1 MALPALVPP
10 NDLLG
15 NYRIVS
21 KLASGGMGVVYK
33 AYDIKLQRTVALKFV
48 NGDGGL
54 PAEDRERVLREA
66 RAASVLDHENIATIH
81 AVEECPDGQLFI
93 VMGYYEGENLATRN
107 TRSPLGVEQTLS
119 VIRQIALGLSHAHS
133 HAIVHRDIKPSN
145 IILCADGT
153 AKIVDFGLA
162 RLESEDATQSIGVSG
177 TLPYMSPEQVS
188 GKQVDHRTDI
198 WSLGV
203 MMYELLVGRHP
214 FHAENPAA
222 TVAAISKALPPPMR
236 EVPIPLQMIIYRML
250 SKLPEDRYQSC
261 LELVHDLD
269 ACMQDPTA
277 TATLHPRVLES
288 RIRKAGLIGGDP
300 RERWTK
306 WAIVTAISIVVLV
319 GGYFAIKQMVAPP
332 EKVKAA
338 RTTPAAY
345 VSYEKGMEYLER
357 FYRPEAINLAMS
369 ELNRSLAA
377 DPKFALAYVA
387 MAKAYF
393 YQYRLTQNPE
403 LLEQAELYCN
413 KALSLNDR
421 LADVHVVLGRVHT
434 WKGKTYLAQSEL
446 DKARELDPKSADAF
460 LALGDLYLFLDRPAE
475 AGQAYEHGIELNPD
489 SWDGYYRTG
498 YFLQRQQ
505 RYEEAIA
512 RYKHVLAIVPDH
524 AYARTNMAVAL
535 ADLRR
540 PREAEAEL
548 KKALGYN
555 ATYSAYA
562 NLANIYFDQRRFAEA
577 AEAGKQALALNQ
589 SDYLVWNNQ
598 GIYYEW
604 LGEKDKADDAYGHAL
619 ELLKKRVSVNPNEA
633 VAHAYL
639 ALRLLKHQ
647 GDASK
652 ALSLIRTALALQP
665 RGDNEPKDGRVLQIA
680 GAINWEIGDKARATN
695 YVIESMKY
703 GREFKDFDLDP
714 DLRGMM
720 ADSKAHAKLE
730 RAQASVSTATNN
742 RGK

>member
-48 NGDGGL
+48 NGDGGMR
-54 PAEDRERVLREA
+54 AEDRERVLREA

-81 AVEECPDGQLFI
+81 AVEECTDGQLFI
-93 VMGYYEGENLATRN
+93 VMGYYEGENLAARN
-107 TRSPLGVEQTLS
+107 TRLPLGVEKTLS
-119 VIRQIALGLSHAHS
+119 VIRQVALGLSHAHS

-145 IILCADGT
+145 IIFCVDGT

-188 GKQVDHRTDI
+188 GKQIDHRTDI

-203 MMYELLVGRHP
+203 VMYELLVGRHP
-214 FHAENPAA
+214 FQAENPAA

-236 EVPIPLQMIIYRML
+236 ELPIPLQMIIYRML

-261 LELVHDLD
+261 TELVRDLD
-269 ACMQDPTA
+269 ACMRDPAA
-277 TATLHPRVLES
+277 TATLHTRALES

-300 RERWTK
+300 RERWRK
-306 WAIVTAISIVVLV
+306 WAILAAIAAVMLL
-319 GGYFAIKQMVAPP
+319 GGYYAVNKILSPP

-345 VSYEKGMEYLER
+345 VSYERGMGYLER
-357 FYRPEAINLAMS
+357 FYRPENINLAMA
-369 ELNRSLAA
+369 ELNRSVAA
-377 DPKFALAYVA
+377 DPKFALAYIA

-413 KALSLNDR
+413 KALSLNDQ

-434 WKGKTYLAQSEL
+434 WKGKTSLAQSEL
-446 DKARELDPKSADAF
+446 DKAKELDPKSADAY
-460 LALGDLYLFLDRPAE
+460 LALGDLYLFLDRPAD
-475 AGQAYEHGIELNPD
+475 ARQAYEHGIELNPD

-505 RYEEAIA
+505 RHEEAIA
-512 RYKHVLAIVPDH
+512 RYKQVLAIVPDN

-535 ADLRR
+535 NDLRR
-540 PREAEAEL
+540 PKEAEAEL
-548 KKALGYN
+548 KSALTYN
-555 ATYSAYA
+555 PIYSAYA
-562 NLANIYFDQRRFAEA
+562 NLANLYFDQRRFAEA
-577 AEAGKQALALNQ
+577 AEAGKQALALNR
-589 SDYLVWNNQ
+589 SDYMVWNNQ

-604 LGEKDKADDAYGHAL
+604 LGEKDEADGAYDRAL
-619 ELLKKRVSVNPNEA
+619 ELLEKRVTVNPNEA
-633 VAHAYL
+633 VAHAYF
-639 ALRLLKHQ
+639 ALRLLKQ
-647 GDASK
+647 RGDSTR
-652 ALSLIRTALALQP
+652 ALSHIRTALALQP
-665 RGDNEPKDGRVLQIA
+665 RNASEQKDGRVLQIA
-680 GAINWEIGDKARATN
+680 GAIYWEIGDQARGIDF
-695 YVIESMKY
+695 VVESMRY
-703 GREFKDFDLDP
+703 GREFRDFELDP

-720 ADSKAHAKLE
+720 RDSKARAKLE
-730 RAQASVSTATNN
+730 RAQASASAVAN
-742 RGK
+742 K